1 LRQATYGTGGREAF
15 SPRPQDFFSRIP
27 TTTRALRRTVPHQSH
42 RPREKK
48 TTTQNKFE
56 SHRAGGGADKA
67 RPTWLLNPSCC
78 RCCCCADAGVPGC
91 GCSGRGELA
100 GELRELLEG
109 PPLGCMVTGPGG
121 PGRARELLDLAD
133 SGFPHAPAA
142 DLGRPGPRGA
152 AGHRIVA
159 GDGPPEAGCG
169 APVAGGGWSSPN
181 PGLGMEISVSFVSRD
196 STGFLTTHTSRGR
209 GRRPRL
215 GPRIVNCIE
224 FEGL

>member
-1 LRQATYGTGGREAF
+1 M
-15 SPRPQDFFSRIP
+15 
-27 TTTRALRRTVPHQSH
+27 
-42 RPREKK
+42 
-48 TTTQNKFE
+48 
-56 SHRAGGGADKA
+56 
-67 RPTWLLNPSCC
+67 
-78 RCCCCADAGVPGC
+78 PGC

-181 PGLGMEISVSFVSRD
+181 PGLGMEIFCVFCLP
-196 STGFLTTHTSRGR
+196 GFDWIFNETSPGKGKETQVGCSDRKSYRVRGS
-209 GRRPRL
+209 L
-215 GPRIVNCIE
+215 C
-224 FEGL
+224 